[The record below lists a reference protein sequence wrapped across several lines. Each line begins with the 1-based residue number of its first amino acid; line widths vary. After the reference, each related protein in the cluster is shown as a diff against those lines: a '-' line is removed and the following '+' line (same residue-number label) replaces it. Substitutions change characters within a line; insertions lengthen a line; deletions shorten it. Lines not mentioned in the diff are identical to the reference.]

1 MYEGTIISHCR
12 DLDTDELWEISWPAL
27 GNNNAMQTTY
37 NADDMILNCIDGDPS
52 AAITDSN
59 LQQQIDKHI
68 DTLQSLD
75 DFQLYITKHNDTM
88 AKVFG
93 ATVPPCDRHL
103 YLAWIWKLFG
113 YGQHASD
120 HPDSLRFPDPYPSG
134 PDGKLHLIKFKKG
147 TRFPIPSGDAWLQMK
162 QQSQQS
168 QLENNPDRVTAAT
181 VSQLLTAEYEKNRL
195 ASKPESTSV
204 YRFGGWSPPL
214 VSLSGSHAQRDAA
227 LMALT
232 APTPVHDAIFKILA
246 TECIGLSDHAN
257 QSQFDDAIS
266 RCIDKFRATT
276 VAANV
281 PDATA
286 VVLETLKRTITA

>member
-1 MYEGTIISHCR
+1 VTLVKLPIALQPMMPNAVISGVKLHGEHAPGTPLVKMFDNEGYQLLPDENSILHRGNQALPDILKILDIIEDPKIDYYSREHQLNLLNTTPKSFVGRSVYQYWPDADPPGVYEGTIISHCR
-12 DLDTDELWEISWPAL
+12 DLDTDELWEVSWPAL
-27 GNNNAMQTTY
+27 SNNNAMQTTY

-52 AAITDSN
+52 AAVTESN

-162 QQSQQS
+162 QQKMS
-168 QLENNPDRVTAAT
+168 AA
-181 VSQLLTAEYEKNRL
+181 SLRNRRR
-195 ASKPESTSV
+195 P
-204 YRFGGWSPPL
+204 
-214 VSLSGSHAQRDAA
+214 
-227 LMALT
+227 
-232 APTPVHDAIFKILA
+232 
-246 TECIGLSDHAN
+246 
-257 QSQFDDAIS
+257 
-266 RCIDKFRATT
+266 
-276 VAANV
+276 
-281 PDATA
+281 
-286 VVLETLKRTITA
+286 